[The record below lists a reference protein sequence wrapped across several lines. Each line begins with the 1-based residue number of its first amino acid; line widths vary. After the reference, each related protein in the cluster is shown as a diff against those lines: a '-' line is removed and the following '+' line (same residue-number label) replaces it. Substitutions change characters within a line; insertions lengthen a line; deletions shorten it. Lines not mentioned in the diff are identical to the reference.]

1 MDMSQSKR
9 KPYVRKVKKTWWLKH
24 AFYTNYMLR
33 EGTCLFVGAYVVTL
47 MWGLLRLSQ
56 GPDAFSGWLASL
68 HSPLAIVFHLIALAA
83 CLFHAFTWFS
93 LAPKAIR
100 LFKGEELMPEK
111 PIIMAQYIGL
121 AVVSLIVLIVAI
133 LA

>member
-9 KPYVRKVKKTWWLKH
+9 KPYVRQLKKSWWLRNS
-24 AFYTNYMLR
+24 FYTGYMLR
-33 EGTCLFVGAYVVTL
+33 EGTCLFVGAYTVIL
-47 MWGLLRLSQ
+47 LCGLLRLSQ
-56 GPDAFSGWLASL
+56 GADAFNGWLNAL
-68 HSPLAIVFHLIALAA
+68 HSPLAILFHLVALAA
-83 CLFHAFTWFS
+83 CLFHAKTWFS

-100 LFKGEELMPEK
+100 VFKGEELIPAK

-121 AVVSLIVLIVAI
+121 AAVSVIAI

>member
-9 KPYVRKVKKTWWLKH
+9 KPYVRKVKKTWWLKN
-24 AFYTNYMLR
+24 AFYTTYMLR
-33 EGTCLFVGAYVVTL
+33 EGTSIFVGAYVVTL

-56 GPDAFSGWLASL
+56 GADAFAGWLESL
-68 HSPLAIVFHLIALAA
+68 QSPLAIIFHLLALAS
-83 CLFHAFTWFS
+83 CLFHASTWFS

-121 AVVSLIVLIVAI
+121 AVVSVIVLLVAI

>member
-9 KPYVRKVKKTWWLKH
+9 KPYVRKVKKTWWLKN
-24 AFYTNYMLR
+24 AFYTTYMLR
-33 EGTCLFVGAYVVTL
+33 EGTSIFVGAYVVTL

-56 GPDAFSGWLASL
+56 GADAFAGWLESL
-68 HSPLAIVFHLIALAA
+68 QSPLAIIFHLLALAS
-83 CLFHAFTWFS
+83 CLFHSSTWFS

-121 AVVSLIVLIVAI
+121 AVVSVIVLLVAI